1 MLVLL
6 NSITLSFPSNKF
18 PFSCLTARLA
28 LFFSALTCKIPFRI
42 LKELKQAVQNYGINS
57 PFNLGIVQGLA
68 EGSHLILVAHNQ
80 ATQILISLDQLRGS
94 GNWGR
99 IQDRVLMEDQAIK

>member
-1 MLVLL
+1 M
-6 NSITLSFPSNKF
+6 
-18 PFSCLTARLA
+18 
-28 LFFSALTCKIPFRI
+28 
-42 LKELKQAVQNYGINS
+42 
-57 PFNLGIVQGLA
+57 QGLA

-99 IQDRVLMEDQAIK
+99 IQDRVLMEDQAIKQVRRYCVRAWEKIEVKGQSFFTLREDLSSPERQSLLGQHLIVSPHPCHQNQFEQSLV